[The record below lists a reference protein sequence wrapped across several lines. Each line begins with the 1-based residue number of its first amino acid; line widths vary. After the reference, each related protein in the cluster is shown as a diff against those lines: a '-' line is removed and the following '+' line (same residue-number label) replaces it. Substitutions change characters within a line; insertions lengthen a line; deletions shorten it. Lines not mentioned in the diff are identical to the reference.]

1 MAEHDDDLPIGD
13 EEEQFVPA
21 VYARSEEDAEK
32 YCALLEDHDIPVM
45 LGGQKNEDE
54 AEASA
59 SITRSVPILVPEAFL
74 DEASEII
81 ADSEDTQGFLDED
94 EQFEDEDE
102 DEDDE
107 EFDFADN
114 LDDDDLD
121 DQDED
126 EPFLGLEDDDEDDLG
141 LDDLDDDD
149 LLEEE

>member
-13 EEEQFVPA
+13 EEEEFVPA
-21 VYARSEEDAEK
+21 VYARSEDDAEK

-45 LGGQKNEDE
+45 IGGQEGEESDE
-54 AEASA
+54 TPA

-81 ADSEDTQGFLDED
+81 ADSEDTQGFLGED
-94 EQFEDEDE
+94 EEFDDEEDEE
-102 DEDDE
+102 DE

-121 DQDED
+121 EEDDD
-126 EPFLGLEDDDEDDLG
+126 EPFLGLDDDEDDLG
-141 LDDLDDDD
+141 LDDMDDDD